1 MNVHTRRFFNR
12 RDKLHKV
19 SQCFSIKVYWCIME
33 VVLFFSCVETTGK
46 NMLSYV
52 KQKKNRDNVI
62 QRDRISH
69 CPNEYGRKEE
79 RIRQGR

>member
-1 MNVHTRRFFNR
+1 MFFDQGLLVHYGGCLVFQLC
-12 RDKLHKV
+12 RDYRKK
-19 SQCFSIKVYWCIME
+19 
-33 VVLFFSCVETTGK
+33 
-46 NMLSYV
+46 YV
-52 KQKKNRDNVI
+52 ILRKTKKNRDNVI